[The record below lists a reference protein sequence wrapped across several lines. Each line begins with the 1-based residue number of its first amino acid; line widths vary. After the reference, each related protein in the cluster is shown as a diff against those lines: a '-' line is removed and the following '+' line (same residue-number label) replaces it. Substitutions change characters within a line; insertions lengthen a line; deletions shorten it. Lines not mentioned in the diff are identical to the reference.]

1 MKSCF
6 CFEIKSYFKMNE
18 LKVIKLQFFKSIKL
32 KFFLIQLVLGNLL
45 HLTSKHS
52 YFYPLRLLLFFICKS
67 LF

>member
-1 MKSCF
+1 
-6 CFEIKSYFKMNE
+6 MNE